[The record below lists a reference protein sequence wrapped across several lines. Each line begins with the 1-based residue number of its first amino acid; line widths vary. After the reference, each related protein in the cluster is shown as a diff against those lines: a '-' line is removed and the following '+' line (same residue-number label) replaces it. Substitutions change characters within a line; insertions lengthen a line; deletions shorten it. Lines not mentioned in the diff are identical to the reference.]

1 MTPKDPADIFVFV
14 LIGLF
19 LTFIVYIIGY
29 NRIQEKRDKDKKE
42 A

>member
-1 MTPKDPADIFVFV
+1 MTPKDPADIFVIF

-19 LTFIVYIIGY
+19 LTFIIYVIGY
-29 NRIQEKRDKDKKE
+29 NRFQEKRNGDKHE